1 MSRATRRCTELQSN
15 TLGPSSFVLY
25 CDFDHT
31 LHATD
36 AYRTGSGLVPGSPKI
51 QFFEFAPILEDMLA
65 PYPPVLIVLSTS
77 WVQELGFTETR
88 NRIPLSSL
96 RARVVGA
103 TYDPGDE
110 TPSTWSAMSRG
121 SQVLRHVRCYGL
133 KRWLAIDDDR
143 TGFDGYEAH
152 LIHCQQG
159 IGLGDKDV
167 QQLFARRLELMFG
180 PPDSHSHTGASTTE
194 RLT

>member
-1 MSRATRRCTELQSN
+1 MSKATRRRTERRSN
-15 TLGPSSFVLY
+15 TLGPSAVVLY

-36 AYRTGSGLVPGSPKI
+36 AYRTRSGLVPGSPQI
-51 QFFEFAPILEDMLA
+51 QFFEFAPILEHMLA
-65 PYPPVLIVLSTS
+65 AYPPVLIVLSTS

-103 TYDPGDE
+103 TYDPDDE
-110 TPSTWSAMSRG
+110 TASMWSAMSRG
-121 SQVLRHVRCYGL
+121 SQVLHHVRRYGL

-143 TGFDGYEAH
+143 KGFDGYESH
-152 LIHCQQG
+152 LIHCQHG
-159 IGLGDKDV
+159 IGLGGKDV

-180 PPDSHSHTGASTTE
+180 PPDSLSHTGASTPE
-194 RLT
+194 HLT